1 MSESAEEKAYRAIIN
16 MIIFHQCAP
25 GTSVIEKHIA
35 ESIGISRTPVR
46 NAMRRLVSDGILEY
60 NKNKGCFVPILSRY
74 DLDNLFQFR
83 TLIECSCIRE
93 ATVYRQEE
101 DVKKIHALVQ
111 EELFTLDNQK
121 ENIYI
126 VNEKIHLAIA
136 AASKNN
142 YYEKPVRQS
151 IWRTQLYLFFFDSFY
166 MGGGIKNANI
176 PIGSFKSCEE
186 HQMLLYAIEHKDVSL
201 AETTMRQH
209 IMATYKLLV
218 QTY

>member
-1 MSESAEEKAYRAIIN
+1 MAKLKFKPAADREELLEKYSNSASLEVGPKA
-16 MIIFHQCAP
+16 
-25 GTSVIEKHIA
+25 
-35 ESIGISRTPVR
+35 
-46 NAMRRLVSDGILEY
+46 LETTT
-60 NKNKGCFVPILSRY
+60 K
-74 DLDNLFQFR
+74 
-83 TLIECSCIRE
+83 
-93 ATVYRQEE
+93 E

-111 EELFTLDNQK
+111 EELSTLDNQK